1 MYIACELS
9 PFLAVKFFVII
20 ILQKDEIYDDFK
32 LKLSTL

>member
-20 ILQKDEIYDDFK
+20 ILQKDEIYDFK